1 METYIIK
8 LSNSITLE
16 KSNEDYINECCQD
29 CDVLLN
35 LIKPDIIKEFQITD
49 IEIGQ
54 EDWGWYL
61 IFIKDNLNYNLHLS
75 FNIEQPELSEFL
87 FYCFVNKV
95 EKKFLFSKK
104 TEVLE
109 ETHNF
114 EERIKL
120 ILKKFGSISA
130 NN

>member
-1 METYIIK
+1 MKTNILK
-8 LSNSITLE
+8 FDNSITLE
-16 KSNEDYINECCQD
+16 KSNEENINECFQD

-35 LIKPDIIKEFQITD
+35 LIKPEISKEYSLSN

-61 IFIKDNLNYNLHLS
+61 FFCKESLNYNLHMS
-75 FNIEQPELSEFL
+75 YNIEEPEFSEFIS
-87 FYCFVNKV
+87 YCFVNKL

-104 TEVLE
+104 IEVIE

-114 EERIKL
+114 EEIIKS
-120 ILKKFGSISA
+120 IFVKFGSISI